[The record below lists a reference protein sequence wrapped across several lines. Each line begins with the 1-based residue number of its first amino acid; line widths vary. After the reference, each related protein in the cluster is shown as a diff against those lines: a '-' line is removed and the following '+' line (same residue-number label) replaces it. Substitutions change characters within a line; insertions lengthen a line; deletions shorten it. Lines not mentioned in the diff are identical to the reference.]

1 MRVSAAARMSAI
13 CTAVRGPSIYGIAN
27 KGGRLREVGIFNTTA
42 TALAVALV
50 RASAAGTQ
58 GAALTAVNWDHL
70 LNAAAPQVTAFNTH
84 TADATVGSPF
94 RYASLGAAI
103 GAGVIWTFG
112 DEGILI
118 PPGTA
123 NGLVI
128 ILPTGTGQICD
139 FYFDWDE

>member
-1 MRVSAAARMSAI
+1 MSVAPTAA
-13 CTAVRGPSIYGIAN
+13 RGPSVYGIAN

-42 TALAVALV
+42 VQCAVALA

-58 GAALTAVNWDHL
+58 GAGLTEVNWDHL
-70 LNAAAPQVTAFNTH
+70 LNAAAPQLTAFNTH
-84 TADATVGSPF
+84 TADATVGAAI
-94 RYASLGAAI
+94 RQGTLGAAG
-103 GAGVIWTFG
+103 GAGIIWTFG

-128 ILPTGTGQICD
+128 ICPVGTGQIAD